1 MIQCSSEKYKLLL
14 YFVNPSQ
21 ITIYVT
27 ELNLIDCMILINNK
41 KIIKRF
47 SELSS
52 IFIKFVQKNMKHNI
66 KLLRL

>member
-1 MIQCSSEKYKLLL
+1 MVIRKYKLLL

-27 ELNLIDCMILINNK
+27 ELNLIDYMIYNNK

-47 SELSS
+47 SELSN
-52 IFIKFVQKNMKHNI
+52 IFIKFVENMKHNMHI
-66 KLLRL
+66 KLLAL